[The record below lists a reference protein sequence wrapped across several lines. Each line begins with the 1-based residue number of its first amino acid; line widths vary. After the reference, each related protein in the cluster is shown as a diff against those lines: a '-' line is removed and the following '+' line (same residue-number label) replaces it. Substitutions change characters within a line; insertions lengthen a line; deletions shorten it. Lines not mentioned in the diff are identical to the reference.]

1 MGNFLTRLPATK
13 RKTFPWNWSTLNWF
27 VSRRSFMCHIIGAW
41 SRKIIL
47 YWNGNYCIDF
57 WSESDFSF
65 MKRVLCDTLLWKEGQ
80 RGDGCGKGTR
90 AVRRAAMSPQR
101 DVTRWGLGSAGAG
114 VMGWGIGD
122 GLQCL
127 SWHIYVQSFGQS
139 MFVFNNKWMHHFGI
153 NLFPL
158 LSPDFP

>member
-1 MGNFLTRLPATK
+1 MELI
-13 RKTFPWNWSTLNWF
+13 
-27 VSRRSFMCHIIGAW
+27 HIELICKQ
-41 SRKIIL
+41 KIIYVSY
-47 YWNGNYCIDF
+47 YWCLVKKDNSILEWKLLHWLLIRELFLFYEAGFVRYIWCTII
-57 WSESDFSF
+57 
-65 MKRVLCDTLLWKEGQ
+65 LWKEGQ